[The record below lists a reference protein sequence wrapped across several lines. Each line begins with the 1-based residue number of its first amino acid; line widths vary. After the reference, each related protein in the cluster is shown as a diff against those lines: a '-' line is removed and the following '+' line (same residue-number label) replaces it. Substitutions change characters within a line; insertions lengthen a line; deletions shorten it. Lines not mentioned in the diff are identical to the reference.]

1 MDKTVNLV
9 SFAVYW
15 LLLCFTLFWPK
26 KQWVQSDTYPP
37 PPLFLPLLSLSFFS
51 SSPSL
56 FTPPPPLFL
65 LLLPL
70 SFYHSSPSL
79 YIPLLPQSLHTP
91 PLTLYIPLLSHSLY
105 PSPSSLFP
113 PSLLLFKFAIFP
125 SIVNILYPSCF
136 GRFISPHPTLHISY
150 FFFIF
155 FNFILLSS
163 PTLPII
169 QPPPFPPHHHPN
181 PYFLP
186 NFLPQTVTL
195 QAPLFIFSAAHFFF
209 LCPLSS
215 PSLCILSPISLRYLE
230 LCEMKSYFTMG
241 RKRGN

>member
-56 FTPPPPLFL
+56 FTPPSPLFL

-79 YIPLLPQSLHTP
+79 YIPLLSISIYPSSPSLYTQ
-91 PLTLYIPLLSHSLY
+91 PLL
-105 PSPSSLFP
+105 PS
-113 PSLLLFKFAIFP
+113 KFP
-125 SIVNILYPSCF
+125 SAN
-136 GRFISPHPTLHISY
+136 
-150 FFFIF
+150 
-155 FNFILLSS
+155 FNTPS
-163 PTLPII
+163 PTL
-169 QPPPFPPHHHPN
+169 
-181 PYFLP
+181 YF
-186 NFLPQTVTL
+186 
-195 QAPLFIFSAAHFFF
+195 FSGALLF

-215 PSLCILSPISLRYLE
+215 PSICILSPISLRYLE

-241 RKRGN
+241 RKKRN